1 MKGMQHIAFTQRDS
15 THPRPYSCLL
25 IVDLSDPDLDLS
37 LLPEDRNIGLA
48 LQLDALHLPSPD
60 LLHQLVTGDRP
71 FSLVLPSSPHTSL
84 MEYIILFL
92 CSRNYITQESSPL
105 LVFDSLPATSFR
117 MSLESQGWHTIHS
130 LVPDP
135 RRILTGADQIAES
148 ADRLI
153 FQAYTTTEDFFFIG
167 GKNFLDTLSL
177 EQSLDQYCRDIFF
190 DHPLQETWI
199 LQRRELQKR
208 VDALG
213 NKNKVIQER
222 LRNAEHTIDIIRTK
236 YKEDYDILFNWYQQE
251 YEALPSWYKQFGQ
264 LLKVL
269 MGRRSLK
276 SLLHS
281 IRRRTHR
288 MYGASPKKQVS

>member
-1 MKGMQHIAFTQRDS
+1 MKSMQHITFKRGDL

-25 IVDLSDPDLDLS
+25 IVQAEDLDLA
-37 LLPEDRNIGLA
+37 LLPEDGNIGLA
-48 LQLDALHLPSPD
+48 LQLDPLRLPSPD

-71 FSLVLPSSPHTSL
+71 FSLLLPPSPHPSL
-84 MEYIILFL
+84 TEYIILLL
-92 CSRNYITQESSPL
+92 CSRNYITQEGTPL
-105 LVFDSLPATSFR
+105 LVFDSPPSTAFR
-117 MSLESQGWHTIHS
+117 ISLESQGWHTINS

-135 RRILTGADQIAES
+135 RRTLTSPDQIADR

-167 GKNFLDTLSL
+167 GKDFLDTLSL
-177 EQSLDQYCRDIFF
+177 EQSLDQYCRTVFF

-208 VDALG
+208 VDRLS
-213 NKNKVIQER
+213 NKNKVTQER

-251 YEALPSWYKQFGQ
+251 YEALPRWYKQFGQ

-288 MYGASPKKQVS
+288 VYRPLPSSKKQVS